1 MATNPLPA
9 HLLSVRDLQRTHI
22 EHIFAIA
29 DRFLSAKDESPFRE
43 FSLSGRTVALLFF
56 EDSTRTR
63 LSFELA
69 AKRLSAQV
77 IAISSSASSVQ
88 KGETLLDTVRNI
100 LAMDVH
106 AIVLRH
112 NASGAPHFIARHV
125 SVPVINAG
133 DGTNEH
139 PTQALL
145 DAYTLRRRWGT
156 LEGKKILIV
165 GDIRHSRVARSN
177 VHCLQSLGAHV
188 MLAGPPTLVPSYFE
202 RLQVKV
208 TYDVRKA
215 LRWCDA
221 VMALRM
227 QLERHRM
234 KFVPSLRE
242 YAAHYA
248 VTADKLLGAQ
258 KEVLIM
264 HPGPI
269 NRGVEIS
276 DALAD
281 GNQSLILE
289 QVTCGLAIRMA
300 ILSLW
305 GR

>member
-1 MATNPLPA
+1 MDPLPA
-9 HLLSVRDLQRTHI
+9 HLLSVRELERAHI
-22 EHIFAIA
+22 EHIFAVA
-29 DRFLSAKDESPFRE
+29 DRLLAQTNESAKPETI
-43 FSLSGRTVALLFF
+43 LSGRTVALLFF

-63 LSFELA
+63 ISFELA

-100 LAMDVH
+100 LAMHVH

-112 NASGAPHFIARHV
+112 SASGAPHFIARHV
-125 SVPVINAG
+125 PVPVINAG

-177 VHCLQSLGAHV
+177 VHCLQRLGAHV
-188 MLAGPPTLVPSYFE
+188 MLAGPPTLLPSFFE
-202 RLQVKV
+202 RWHVRV
-208 TYDVRKA
+208 TYDVREA

-221 VMALRM
+221 VMTLRM
-227 QLERHRM
+227 QLERHQT

-242 YAAHYA
+242 YASHYA

-258 KEVLIM
+258 KEVLFM

-276 DALAD
+276 DELAD
-281 GNQSLILE
+281 GSQSLILE
-289 QVTCGLAIRMA
+289 QVTHGLAIRMA

-305 GR
+305 CR